1 MVKMQVRYPFPE
13 LPKTKVVC
21 TLGPSTSNPAIL
33 MEMVKSGMN
42 VARLNMSHGDLE
54 THKSYVDMVR
64 TVSNELSIPIGF
76 MVDVPG
82 AKYRT
87 GSLKSGGITLKD
99 EESIILSS
107 DVFVGNKDRVSVSPA
122 GFHKDADEGR
132 IVLIDDGNIE
142 LKVVSVE
149 STNVT
154 CKVVRG
160 GRLTKGRGVVTPG
173 KSPSQLFPDEK
184 AIECLNFAV
193 SMDAD
198 FVALSNV
205 IDVEDI
211 KTARSILNKTDDYNP
226 IIISKIERSEAID
239 NIDAIVEET
248 DAIMV
253 ARGDMGVELPLN
265 RVPIIQKDLI
275 RRSNEVGK
283 PVITA
288 TQMLES
294 MITSSSPTRAEVTDV
309 ANAVYDGSDA
319 VMLSAET
326 SIGQYPLEA
335 VRVMAS
341 VALEAEK
348 ALPYQIMINARH
360 KQLESKIDDAVSF
373 AASQTSNTLDASLII
388 AFTETGVAAG
398 RVSRYRPKAKIL
410 ALTPSQKVQ
419 NLLTLY
425 WGVFPI
431 VVDRVQDVDD
441 LFVIGEIEAKSIL
454 DDNPHIA
461 ILVAGTPI
469 GIPGTTNMLR
479 ILSLN

>member
-1 MVKMQVRYPFPE
+1 MSIKEMYPFPK
-13 LPKTKVVC
+13 LPKTKIVC
-21 TLGPSTSNPAIL
+21 TLGPSTNSPQIL

-54 THKSYVDMVR
+54 THKLFADMIR
-64 TVSNELSIPIGF
+64 SVSDELSIPIGL

-87 GSLKSGGITLKD
+87 GSLKSGGITLQED
-99 EESIILSS
+99 ELLILTS
-107 DVFVGNKDRVSVSPA
+107 DLIVGNKERVSVIPP
-122 GFHKDADEGR
+122 GFHEDADVDR
-132 IVLIDDGNIE
+132 VVLVDDGNIE
-142 LKVVSVE
+142 LKVVSID

-154 CKVVRG
+154 CKVIRG

-173 KSPSQLFPDEK
+173 KSPSQLFPDKK
-184 AIECLNFAV
+184 AVECLEFAV
-193 SMDAD
+193 NIKAD

-205 IDVEDI
+205 TDVDDI
-211 KTARSILNKTDDYNP
+211 KNARLILNKNDDYNP
-226 IIISKIERSEAID
+226 IIISKIERAEAID
-239 NIDAIVEET
+239 NIDRIVNET

-253 ARGDMGVELPLN
+253 ARGDMGVELPLH

-335 VRVMAS
+335 VRVMAD

-348 ALPYQIMINARH
+348 ALPYQTMMNKRYE
-360 KQLESKIDDAVSF
+360 QLEPEVDDAISF
-373 AASQTSNTLDASLII
+373 AASQTSNTLDASLIV
-388 AFTETGVAAG
+388 AFTETGVSAG
-398 RVSRYRPKAKIL
+398 RISRYRPKSKIL
-410 ALTPSQKVQ
+410 ALTPSQKVR
-419 NLLTLY
+419 NSLTLY

-431 VVDRVQDVDD
+431 VVNRLEDVDD
-441 LFVIGEIEAKSIL
+441 FFIIGEQESGNVL
-454 DDNPHIA
+454 DETPHIVV
-461 ILVAGTPI
+461 LVAGFPLSTP
-469 GIPGTTNMLR
+469 GSTNMLR
-479 ILSLN
+479 ILSLNS

>member
-1 MVKMQVRYPFPE
+1 
-13 LPKTKVVC
+13 
-21 TLGPSTSNPAIL
+21 
-33 MEMVKSGMN
+33 MVKSGMN

-54 THKSYVDMVR
+54 THKLFADMIR
-64 TVSNELSIPIGF
+64 SVSDELSIPIGL

-87 GSLKSGGITLKD
+87 GSLKSGGITLQED
-99 EESIILSS
+99 ELLILTS
-107 DVFVGNKDRVSVSPA
+107 DLIVGNKERVSVIPP
-122 GFHKDADEGR
+122 GFHEDADVDR
-132 IVLIDDGNIE
+132 VVLVDDGNIE
-142 LKVVSVE
+142 LKVVSID

-154 CKVVRG
+154 CKVIRG

-173 KSPSQLFPDEK
+173 KSPSQLFPDKK
-184 AIECLNFAV
+184 AVECLEFAV
-193 SMDAD
+193 NIKAD

-205 IDVEDI
+205 TDVDDI
-211 KTARSILNKTDDYNP
+211 KNARLILNKNDDYNP
-226 IIISKIERSEAID
+226 IIISKIERAEAID
-239 NIDAIVEET
+239 NIDRIVNET

-253 ARGDMGVELPLN
+253 ARGDMGVELPLH

-335 VRVMAS
+335 VRVMAD

-348 ALPYQIMINARH
+348 ALPYQTMMNKRYE
-360 KQLESKIDDAVSF
+360 QLEPEVDDAISF
-373 AASQTSNTLDASLII
+373 AASQTSNTLDASLIV
-388 AFTETGVAAG
+388 AFTETGVSAG
-398 RVSRYRPKAKIL
+398 RISRYRPKSKIL
-410 ALTPSQKVQ
+410 ALTPSQKVR
-419 NLLTLY
+419 NSLTLY

-431 VVDRVQDVDD
+431 VVNRLEDVDD
-441 LFVIGEIEAKSIL
+441 FFIIGEQESENVL
-454 DDNPHIA
+454 DETPHIVV
-461 ILVAGTPI
+461 LVAGFPLSTP
-469 GIPGTTNMLR
+469 GSTNMLR
-479 ILSLN
+479 ILSLNS